1 MLEWLLPSLR
11 CSTTWAMAHFYFDD
25 EGAKI
30 IKDLMSKAG
39 KNSVKIT
46 LHVGFVTADKF
57 DENARTSQA
66 R

>member
-1 MLEWLLPSLR
+1 
-11 CSTTWAMAHFYFDD
+11 MARFYFDD

-46 LHVGFVTADKF
+46 LQIGFVTADKF
-57 DENARTSQA
+57 DENARTSQE